1 MRGYGPESPMDTAR
15 ELRKLAQ
22 WYERSA
28 RFMQM
33 PQDREMQLRYA
44 DHFRRLAESAGDAD
58 LQPA

>member
-1 MRGYGPESPMDTAR
+1 MDTAR

-28 RFMQM
+28 RFMQIE
-33 PQDREMQLRYA
+33 QDREMQLRYA
-44 DHFRRLAESAGDAD
+44 DHFRRLAETRTMDESGD